1 MLRVSVA
8 FVALLVMALVASAGA
23 QTLVT
28 SKNVEISIQNHLL
41 RGAMLRS
48 EYTPSDFL
56 RDYRLASDPEI
67 PGDYLAAYSARW
79 YGFQVEELSPVD
91 LALEGVGAGATMG
104 MLVGA
109 LGQTLGLWD
118 EDETWLLVGAM
129 AAVGAAWSS
138 SKWDDPSWRYRLRWD
153 LENDLTVP
161 TE

>member
-1 MLRVSVA
+1 VFRISAAVVP
-8 FVALLVMALVASAGA
+8 LLVMVLTATAGA

-28 SKNVEISIQNHLL
+28 SKNVEVSIQNHLL
-41 RGAMLRS
+41 RGAVLRS

-56 RDYRLASDPEI
+56 RDYRIASDPEI

-91 LALEGVGAGATMG
+91 LALEGAGSGATMG

-118 EDETWLLVGAM
+118 EDKTWLLVGAM
-129 AAVGAAWSS
+129 SAVGAAWSV
-138 SKWDDPSWRYRLRWD
+138 SKWDDPTWRYRLRWE

-161 TE
+161 TK